1 MLIPTT
7 PQRQSPVQPLQL
19 SQQPSPVHTPKQ
31 QSPVQTPKQPS
42 SVEATQ
48 QPLQV
53 LTPQQPSPIH
63 VLTPQQ
69 PSAATPARRRLS
81 VGSPQ
86 LASILL
92 PIGHS
97 VPHSLFRSLPDS
109 QPEVLGLLK
118 QIAEQ
123 QKQSTEYH
131 KLTLER
137 LDALITVLSSPAEP
151 SNPAPAMPTLP
162 TQPFQPPVP
171 PAQPFSL
178 PVPPA
183 QPLQQPAQPFSP
195 PANQLDDKDLVIFNL
210 RSKSSWAKNFA
221 VRLVRFYFTPQE
233 LEGRNVRGVGNKLPL
248 DMNKILKVKEIVFK
262 FFPSAGSEQ
271 EILWR
276 DCHKAI
282 DTYSRNRK
290 TMDVPRSS

>member
-31 QSPVQTPKQPS
+31 QSPVQTRKQPS

-48 QPLQV
+48 QPLPV
-53 LTPQQPSPIH
+53 LTPQQPLPIH

-69 PSAATPARRRLS
+69 PPAATPTRRRLS
-81 VGSPQ
+81 VGSPG
-86 LASILL
+86 LASILS
-92 PIGHS
+92 PIVHS
-97 VPHSLFRSLPDS
+97 VPRSLFRSLPDS

-123 QKQSTEYH
+123 QKQSMEYH

-151 SNPAPAMPTLP
+151 SNPALAMPNLP
-162 TQPFQPPVP
+162 TQPFESPVP
-171 PAQPFSL
+171 PAQPFS
-178 PVPPA
+178 PPAPPA

-195 PANQLDDKDLVIFNL
+195 PANQLDDEDSVIFNL
-210 RSKSSWAKNFA
+210 RSKSSLAKNFA
-221 VRLVRFYFTPQE
+221 VHLVRYYFTPQE

-248 DMNKILKVKEIVFK
+248 DMNKISKVKEIVFK
-262 FFPSAGSEQ
+262 FFHSAGSQQ

-276 DCHKAI
+276 DCRKAI
-282 DTYSRNRK
+282 DAYLRNRK
-290 TMDVPRSS
+290 PVDVPRSS